1 MAYDGRFTS
10 IKPVIESVY
19 RDSGAEEI
27 NFEVAIED
35 AAELVGLMGIPYTYI
50 DKQTNGIDG
59 VGADI
64 ITVEDYRAFLPNDL
78 AYLINMRK
86 VTLDGNRAIAYSEEM
101 IESNSL
107 THYDRLEN
115 LPDPDYVYPI
125 ANSPINDFAGNSFK
139 TTLAG
144 ATFRVYEPVKFSGT
158 VFGGVNTT
166 DTYYIKSII
175 NPTEFTVSKIQNGS
189 TLVLIAATGSM
200 TVTNQTSGQTLIVTE
215 TTIQDDSTLITTGG
229 TVNGERLIGNR
240 LSPYTYKINNGA
252 IFTSFEK
259 GFINMQYKAYPIDSE
274 GFLMVPD
281 DEKFRAALKYH
292 IMYKLDFRRW
302 RSNPASP
309 GLKALLNDSEQRRD
323 FYVGAARNKAH
334 IPSIDG
340 MEAIKNQW
348 LRSIPKINHH
358 SDGFASMNKIERRN
372 F

>member
-35 AAELVGLMGIPYTYI
+35 AAELVGLLGIPYTYI
-50 DKQTNGIDG
+50 DKQTNGIAN

-86 VTLDGNRAIAYSEEM
+86 VILDGNHAIAYSEEM

-115 LPDPDYVYPI
+115 LPDPDYVYPV

-139 TTLAG
+139 TTLPG
-144 ATFRVYEPVKFSGT
+144 ITFRIYEPVKFSGT

-166 DTYYIKSII
+166 DTYYIKSVI
-175 NPTEFTVSKIQNGS
+175 NDKEFTVSKTQNGS
-189 TLVLIAATGSM
+189 TLVLIASTGTM
-200 TVTNQTSGQTLIVTE
+200 TVTNQTSGQSLIVTE
-215 TTIQDDSTLITTGG
+215 TTIQDDGTLITTSGV
-229 TVNGERLIGNR
+229 VNGERLIGNR
-240 LSPYTYKINNGA
+240 LSPYTYKINNGV

>member
-19 RDSGAEEI
+19 RDSGIEEL
-27 NFEVAIED
+27 NFETAIED
-35 AAELVGLMGIPYTYI
+35 AAELVGLLGIPYTYI
-50 DKQTNGIDG
+50 DKQTNGIAN

-64 ITVEDYRAFLPNDL
+64 ITVEDYRAFLPTDM

-86 VTLDGNRAIAYSEEM
+86 VMLDGNHAISYSEEM
-101 IESNSL
+101 MESSSL

-115 LPDPDYVYPI
+115 LPDPDYVYPV
-125 ANSPINDFAGNSFK
+125 ANSPINDYAGNSFK

-144 ATFRVYEPVKFSGT
+144 TTFLIYEPVKFSGT

-166 DTYYIKSII
+166 DTYYIKTII
-175 NPTEFTVSKIQNGS
+175 STTEFTVSTVQNGS
-189 TLVLIAATGSM
+189 TLVLTAATGTM
-200 TVTNQTSGQTLIVTE
+200 TVTNQTTSQALTVTE
-215 TTIQDDSTLITTGG
+215 TTIQDDFTIMTSSGV
-229 TVNGERLIGNR
+229 VNGERIIGNR
-240 LSPYTYKINNGA
+240 LSPYTYKINNGV
-252 IFTSFEK
+252 IFTSFEN
-259 GFINMQYKAYPIDSE
+259 GYINMQYKAYPIDSE
-274 GFLMVPD
+274 GFLMIPD
-281 DEKFRAALKYH
+281 DEKFRVALKYH

-302 RSNPASP
+302 RSNPASS

-340 MEAIKNQW
+340 MEKLKNQW
-348 LRSIPKINHH
+348 LRSIPKINEH
-358 SDGFASMNKIERRN
+358 SNGFASLGKAERRN